1 MIDEPS
7 PPQTAP
13 APPRHDGILTV
24 VLVYAGFA
32 ALWILLSD
40 KAVEW
45 LFHEPAQI
53 ILASTVKGGLF
64 VAVTSLLLYG
74 LMRRMTG
81 GPPAMTPGIIKTGG
95 WRPALPFILLATAIL
110 ILTAAGIGLTFTQQR
125 DKEVARLQAIADIK
139 ARQIADWLIER
150 QGDAEFIRVS
160 PFFAASYRHWRDA
173 NDLAS
178 RSRLPAQLE
187 LFREHPGF
195 SAMLLLDAQ
204 GERLWGSAGA
214 PREIAPPLRETA
226 RQAANDMKVHR
237 IGPYRGSA
245 GTPRLDFI
253 IPLVEAGPHPPLVI
267 LHVDPTDWLY
277 RTLQNWPV
285 PSASGETLLVRR
297 DGNQVQFLNE
307 LRHRKDT
314 ALNLRLPLA
323 TPRLLAAQVLRG
335 EVQPGGLVE
344 GEDYRQ
350 VAALGVSHPIPGSDW
365 FLLAKLDSAELYGE
379 AIRDTVWI
387 GLVGLLALFMAAQG
401 YNLLRQRQQLALAVG
416 VQQSQAERLRA
427 LRLLAAIAD
436 SSDDAIFAK
445 DLEGRYLL
453 FNQAASRFIGKP
465 AEAVLGQDDRAI
477 FPPDQAEM
485 LMTTG
490 RWVIAEN
497 RVFTHQEVL
506 DTAEGERIFLAT
518 KGPLHD
524 EQGHTIGI
532 FGISRDITDMKRADQ
547 ALRESESRF
556 RALVE
561 QSLAGIYIIQ
571 DNRFRYVNPAF
582 ATIAGYGSAEELVD
596 QVPVTDL
603 VSPEDRERVAENL
616 RRRLAG
622 EINDLQYEF
631 TGLRRDGSRV
641 ALEAHGCSF
650 VYQGRPAV
658 IGLILDIT
666 ARKAAEEAL
675 HKQTE
680 ELAQRNAELEHF
692 NRSMVGREL
701 DMIAL
706 KQQVNELARLA
717 GKDPPYPLAFLD
729 TPAPPL
735 AGGDTP

>member
-1 MIDEPS
+1 MNDDPT
-7 PPQTAP
+7 PPQTATV
-13 APPRHDGILTV
+13 PPRHSEILVV

-45 LFHEPAQI
+45 LFSEPAQI

-81 GPPAMTPGIIKTGG
+81 ASPTMTPARFKVGA
-95 WRPALPFILLATAIL
+95 WRPALPFILLASAIL
-110 ILTAAGIGLTFTQQR
+110 ALTAAGIGLTFTQQR
-125 DKEVARLQAIADIK
+125 DKEVARLQAIADLK

-150 QGDAEFIRVS
+150 QGDAELIRVN

-173 NDLAS
+173 NDSAS
-178 RSRLPAQLE
+178 RGRLQAQLE

-204 GERLWGSAGA
+204 GERLWGSAQA
-214 PREIAPPLRETA
+214 PREIAPPLRDAA

-237 IGPYRGSA
+237 VGPYRGMA
-245 GTPRLDFI
+245 GTPRLDFV
-253 IPLVEAGPHPPLVI
+253 IPLTAAGPHPPLAV
-267 LHVDPTDWLY
+267 LHVAPSDWLF

-297 DGNQVQFLNE
+297 DGDQVQFLNE
-307 LRHRKDT
+307 LRHRKNS

-323 TPRLLAAQVLRG
+323 SPKLLAAQVLRG

-350 VAALGVSHPIPGSDW
+350 VAALGVAHPIPGSDW

-401 YNLLRQRQQLALAVG
+401 YNLLRQRQQLALAVS

-445 DLEGRYLL
+445 DMEGRYLL
-453 FNQAASRFIGKP
+453 FNQAASRFVGKP
-465 AEAVLGQDDRAI
+465 VEAVLGQDDRAI

-497 RVFTHQEVL
+497 RVFTQQEVL
-506 DTAEGERIFLAT
+506 DTAEGERVFLAT

-524 EQGHTIGI
+524 EQGNTIGI
-532 FGISRDITDMKRADQ
+532 FGISRDITEMKRAEVAQREHETKYRSLFENSMDGVLLTTPDGGILSANPEAQ
-547 ALRESESRF
+547 RILGYSEEELRHIGRAGIVDASDPRLAAALAERARTGRF
-556 RALVE
+556 RGELTLRAKDGTSFPAEVS
-561 QSLAGIYIIQ
+561 SLIFH
-571 DNRFRYVNPAF
+571 D
-582 ATIAGYGSAEELVD
+582 S
-596 QVPVTDL
+596 
-603 VSPEDRERVAENL
+603 
-616 RRRLAG
+616 
-622 EINDLQYEF
+622 
-631 TGLRRDGSRV
+631 
-641 ALEAHGCSF
+641 
-650 VYQGRPAV
+650 QGRATTSMFV
-658 IGLILDIT
+658 RNIV
-666 ARKAAEEAL
+666 AQKAAEEAL
-675 HKQTE
+675 RQQTE

-706 KQQVNELARLA
+706 KKQVNELAGQA
-717 GKDPPYPLAFLD
+717 GKEPPYPLAFLD
-729 TPAPPL
+729 TPAAPL
-735 AGGDTP
+735 AGGNTP